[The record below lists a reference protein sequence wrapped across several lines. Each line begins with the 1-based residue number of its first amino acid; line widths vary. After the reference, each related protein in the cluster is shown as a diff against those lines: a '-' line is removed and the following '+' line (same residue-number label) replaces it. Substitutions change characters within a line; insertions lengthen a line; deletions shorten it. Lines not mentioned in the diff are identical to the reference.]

1 MTDRGAN
8 GRRGPGFADA
18 QPPAR
23 EEVAPPRQPA
33 ILAEVPPAGDAGAV
47 TPRWSPRRLGRP
59 DSGSGTLG
67 LVAAGAGVLLAAWA
81 VFGLAGLIA
90 GQFAVSPLLGWLSVG
105 AVGAGLGLIGAA
117 GVREARALAALGRVD
132 RLRAALADPAAPV
145 APVRDQALAW
155 VSEVA
160 RRVPE
165 VERVTPAIAAAASVE
180 EVAGHLRAGVIAP
193 LEAEAARL
201 GRRAA
206 VEGGAVVALVPAPS
220 LDALI
225 AGWRGLRLV
234 REVAAL
240 YGLAP
245 GLAATRRLVARTVSI
260 AATTA
265 GADLIAQTAAEGL
278 VGATPVLKEIAGT
291 VPGAGVAAFRLYRL
305 ALATAAACSPL
316 PQRLA

>member
-1 MTDRGAN
+1 MTAPP
-8 GRRGPGFADA
+8 RRPGFADE
-18 QPPAR
+18 PPA
-23 EEVAPPRQPA
+23 VPAPEPRRPA
-33 ILAEVPPAGDAGAV
+33 LLAETGEAGAV
-47 TPRWSPRRLGRP
+47 VPAWSPRPLDAPAG
-59 DSGSGTLG
+59 GWGTLA
-67 LVAAGAGVLLAAWA
+67 LAAAGAAVLAGAWA
-81 VFGLAGLIA
+81 VFGLAGMVA
-90 GQFAVSPLLGWLSVG
+90 AQFAVSPLLGWLSAA
-105 AVGAGLGLIGAA
+105 AVGAGAGLIGAA
-117 GVREARALAALGRVD
+117 LWREARALTSLARVD
-132 RLRAALADPAAPV
+132 RLREALADPYAQLEATRS
-145 APVRDQALAW
+145 AALAW
-155 VSEVA
+155 VREVA
-160 RRVPE
+160 ARVPE
-165 VERVTPAIAAAASVE
+165 AGRAIPAIGSAGSIE
-180 EVAGHLRAGVIAP
+180 EIGAHLRSGVVSL

-240 YGLAP
+240 HGLRP
-245 GLAATRRLVARTVSI
+245 GVAATRRLLARTISI

-265 GADLIAQTAAEGL
+265 GADLIAQAAAEGL

-316 PQRLA
+316 PQRQG